1 MGELLLS
8 ICLGT
13 CLIIVGILYKKLLK
27 NECNRLKNK
36 E

>member
-8 ICLGT
+8 ICLGS
-13 CLIIVGILYKKLLK
+13 CLIIVGIIYKRLLK